1 MDAIEIVSLRK
12 EYRRRRHR
20 TVAVDGLDLAV
31 PEGSVFGLLGPN
43 GSGKTTTLRCLIGLA
58 SPTAGR
64 CCVLGA
70 DCESELRRVIPRVGS
85 VVEKPSFFPS
95 FSARLNLELL
105 AGLYGI
111 GPHRVSAALER
122 VGLAERAD
130 DIVRTYSLGMVQ
142 RLGLAAA
149 LLKDPAL
156 LILDE
161 PANGLDPV
169 GIVEVRDL
177 LRGLAAEGR
186 TVLVASHVLPEIE
199 QACDHVAIFFS
210 GRRVAM
216 GTLAEVRAAAGTGGV
231 LVRLAGLDRAAEV
244 LRSAGMDSTRDGG
257 RLRVGVPATE
267 AARVSKILA
276 EAGLYVEELQAAEA
290 SLEEAFFALT
300 RGEIDGEVPR

>member
-1 MDAIEIVSLRK
+1 
-12 EYRRRRHR
+12 
-20 TVAVDGLDLAV
+20 
-31 PEGSVFGLLGPN
+31 
-43 GSGKTTTLRCLIGLA
+43 
-58 SPTAGR
+58 
-64 CCVLGA
+64 
-70 DCESELRRVIPRVGS
+70 
-85 VVEKPSFFPS
+85 
-95 FSARLNLELL
+95 
-105 AGLYGI
+105 
-111 GPHRVSAALER
+111 VSAALER

-130 DIVRTYSLGMVQ
+130 DIVRTFSLGMVQ

-149 LLKDPAL
+149 LLKDPAV

-210 GRRVAM
+210 GHRVAM
-216 GTLAEVRAAAGTGGV
+216 GTLAEVRAAAGTGGI
-231 LVRLAGLDRAAEV
+231 LVRLAGLDRATEV
-244 LRSAGMDSTRDGG
+244 LRSAGIDSTREGG

-267 AARVSKILA
+267 AARVSKVLA
-276 EAGLYVEELQAAEA
+276 EAGMYVEELQAAEA

-300 RGEIDGEVPR
+300 RGEIETGVPT